1 MLKKIKYVLIAAVA
15 AFAAVSCQDYLTQP
29 PVGSLSPDGFYTTP
43 AHLESGVLGVYTK
56 LTTYNIENL
65 QYLLFSEDRSDNIW
79 ADPDPNGVRACSETA
94 FLRIGS
100 SLDELGTLWA
110 GWYSLIYNANTV
122 LANIEAVEFTDEAIK
137 NQFKG
142 EVLFLRALAHFELAR
157 TFGNVPVVDHILS
170 PAEAKELTQSDA
182 ATVIKNSVI
191 PDLTEAEN
199 LLPYRSSMKSST
211 GANIASEG
219 RADKLS
225 AQALLARVYMTLK
238 GYPFNDSSAKAN
250 AQSYLTKVLQGGSSY
265 FAPTIAEWKKQF
277 MTDAATANKYQIFAI
292 QHTDTDH
299 GNQLTFE
306 EGVGINNLTYV
317 TDSYHSG
324 SGMTSLYPEA
334 TLHYEYESNND
345 PRGLGYY
352 FMDTYEEY
360 GNTPEYAYR
369 TTEFQYNGKT
379 ISTIENA
386 INIKWCPTVP
396 KREETGIAFDET
408 SMGTSTSSRN
418 KWPVN
423 FPILRYEDMML
434 LQAELYVEDGK
445 VSDAMGLVNQIRNRA
460 GIEARPTGCSAA
472 DALKYVKLERK
483 LELFLEGVRWFDE
496 VRYGEWKECTLA
508 MWDNYKTDGAYRTN
522 ISTGNIRDGRH
533 YLPIPISET
542 NAAPGLYVQN
552 SGWE

>member
-1 MLKKIKYVLIAAVA
+1 MLKNIKYVLIAAVA
-15 AFAAVSCQDYLTQP
+15 AFAVVSCQDYLNEP

-43 AHLESGVLGVYTK
+43 AHIESGVLGVYTK

-122 LANIEAVEFTDEAIK
+122 LANLDAVEFTDSAIK
-137 NQFKG
+137 NQFEG
-142 EVLFLRALAHFELAR
+142 ELRFLRGLAHFELAR
-157 TFGNVPVVDHILS
+157 TFGNVPVVDHVLS
-170 PAEAKELTQSDA
+170 PAEAKELTQTDA
-182 ATVIKNSVI
+182 ASVIKNSVI

-199 LLPYRSSMKSST
+199 LLPYRSAMKSST
-211 GANIASEG
+211 GASVASEG
-219 RADKLS
+219 RADKLA

-238 GYPFNDSSAKAN
+238 GYPFNDSSAKAS
-250 AQSYLTKVLQGGSSY
+250 AQSYLTKVLQNGSAY

-277 MTDAATANKYQIFAI
+277 MTDAALANKYQIFAI
-292 QHTDTDH
+292 QHTDTGH

-324 SGMTSLYPEA
+324 SSMTSLYPEA

-396 KREETGIAFDET
+396 KREETGVAFDET

-434 LQAELYVEDGK
+434 LQAELYAEDGQ
-445 VSDAMGLVNQIRNRA
+445 VDQALALVNQIRNRA
-460 GIEARPTGCSAA
+460 GIEPRTAA
-472 DALKYVKLERK
+472 SKDEAMKYVKLERK

-496 VRYGEWKECTLA
+496 VRYGEWQECTKA
-508 MWDNYKTDGAYRTN
+508 MWDNYKTDGEYRTN
-522 ISTGNIRDGRH
+522 ISASNIKDGRH
-533 YLPIPISET
+533 FLPIPLSET
-542 NAAPGLYVQN
+542 NAAPGLYKQN